1 MRSHQAD
8 EAALAQWAPLI
19 NKLAFAAAQRAAG
32 LGLEMDHA
40 DFVQEISIVVLR
52 CQDSFDPSKEVKMI
66 TFLYRSI
73 YNELNKIF
81 AKEES
86 RRRIDLECEEY
97 IDKDG
102 KPSKRLKNVVGFK
115 VSGDTTWSSE
125 DGDESVWGH
134 IEDESAQPDEVAED
148 AQLMDFVHRHA
159 SDEISSILTILES
172 GSPLITA
179 QLQAYNFGVEA
190 DANAGGIR
198 RFQLEMDFSFI
209 CKLLGYPPSK
219 TSRLASQVK
228 SIIAQYGN

>member
-1 MRSHQAD
+1 MRSHQQD
-8 EAALAQWAPLI
+8 EAALVQWGPLI
-19 NKLAFAAAQRAAG
+19 NKLAYSAAQRAAG
-32 LGLEMDHA
+32 LGIPMSHEDW
-40 DFVQEISIVVLR
+40 VQEISIVVLR
-52 CQDSFDPSKEVKMI
+52 CQDSFDPTKEVKMI

-73 YNELNKIF
+73 YNEMNKVF

-102 KPSKRLKNVVGFK
+102 KPSKRLKNIVGFN
-115 VSGDTTWSSE
+115 VSGDTTWNSE

-134 IEDESAQPDEVAED
+134 IEDEQAQPDEVAED
-148 AQLMDFVHRHA
+148 SQLMDFVHA
-159 SDEISSILTILES
+159 NVSDEISSILTLLES
-172 GSPLITA
+172 GSPLITS
-179 QLQAYNFGVEA
+179 QLHAYNFGVEA

-219 TSRLASQVK
+219 TSRLAAQVK
-228 SIIAQYGN
+228 STILKYGN